1 MATDQTSQQN
11 RTYIA
16 SGGIDDDSGTIQRFD
31 DGSSIQTFDDGST
44 LVIDNEGAVSSTPTP
59 PEFSNAG
66 TTQSGK
72 SDTPSAKNKTPKPGK
87 RLQNPLGNFS
97 SYTYQIS
104 LYMITPEAYNTFVQS
119 GRKNISAFQGVDNTN
134 KGAFLVAQ
142 SGGINNSTSKRAPE
156 FDVDFY
162 IDDLKIK
169 SAITGKETLT
179 ATHIEEINFNIYEP
193 YGFSFLTRLRRALE
207 ALNQSPPSNA
217 NAANGVDAEGRNVGI
232 EIRAEDGTLAQ
243 SNRNPEDGSIY
254 NPAVE
259 STSGTPNTSSG
270 GKTSPLSAQA
280 QNPTRQFF
288 ILGIRF
294 QGYDKNGKLISS
306 QDQSGYNADPT
317 GNANGVYE
325 RFFDIKISELK
336 FKIDGR
342 MVVYQCTAV
351 VPKVSE
357 AMGTKRG
364 IIDNGVTI
372 VGGTVNDAF
381 LGETDGNIGMF
392 TKLNNDQKKLKAQGI
407 ISIPN
412 EFTITYLGNTNIT
425 LGGASI
431 VSPADLDKLKWK
443 MTNAKTSSE
452 INVKTEEKSTV
463 DNTKRQITIRR
474 GVPILQAIQ
483 QIVSQSSFLYA
494 ALNKIY
500 TTVEEPTE
508 GEDEEVNSE
517 KNTISWYNVSP
528 ELTILG
534 WDDLTGDYAYRINY
548 VIQPYS
554 TPIVNSP
561 YVKETPKY
569 YGPSKRYDYWFTGKN
584 SEILKYE
591 QTFDQA
597 YFTVAI
603 DPGNSK
609 QASGGA
615 QQVPTIAN
623 KQQSQPKQG
632 ALNLGREAQN
642 SYMTSLF
649 DPGAYARAKISIL
662 GDPDYL
668 MTTSASSVQAVYN
681 RFYGPDGY
689 TINPN
694 GGQVFIEINFKEP
707 QDYNNKD
714 GLLSINDS
722 ILFYPYP
729 DKVRKDIDSRGGG
742 ISYLVETVYSTFKG
756 GKFEQELELVIN
768 TFESLTKVPTNP
780 GARPATTATV
790 TDPANQTA
798 AVAARTG
805 FVPNSTAGAG
815 RGGRGG
821 PTAAELDAYN
831 VSQGKGFQ
839 QSPPI
844 TDATG
849 NQTGGGAAFGNPNL
863 IRQGNRARNIQAQQG
878 TKTIPTKTGQVQDDD
893 GGTGTYF
900 AA

>member
-44 LVIDNEGAVSSTPTP
+44 LVIDNEGGISSTPVP
-59 PEFSNAG
+59 PEYSNAG

-72 SDTPSAKNKTPKPGK
+72 SDTRSAKNKVPKPGK

-119 GRKNISAFQGVDNTN
+119 GRKNIEAFQGVDNTN

-169 SAITGKETLT
+169 SAITGKDTLT

-193 YGFSFLTRLRRALE
+193 YGFSFLTRLRRALA

-217 NAANGVDAEGRNVGI
+217 NAANGVDAAGRNVGI

-243 SNRNPEDGSIY
+243 SRRNPETGELY

-259 STSGTPNTSSG
+259 SATGTPNSSSG

-294 QGYDKNGKLISS
+294 QGYDKNGNLISS
-306 QDQSGYNADPT
+306 KDQSGYNADPT

-336 FKIDGR
+336 FKIDGK

-392 TKLNNDQKKLKAQGI
+392 TKLNNDQKKLKNQGS

-412 EFTITYLGNTNIT
+412 EFTVTYLGGTDIT

-431 VSPADLDKLKWK
+431 VSLADLDKLKWK
-443 MTNAKTSSE
+443 MTNAKTTNE
-452 INVKTEEKSTV
+452 INVKTEKKSTV

-494 ALNKIY
+494 ALIKMY
-500 TTVEEPTE
+500 TTVEEPDPK
-508 GEDEEVNSE
+508 GGDDEEINSKE
-517 KNTISWYNVSP
+517 SIISWYNVSP
-528 ELTILG
+528 EITVLG
-534 WDDLTGDYAYRINY
+534 WDDLVGDYAYRINY

-554 TPIVNSP
+554 TPIVYSP
-561 YVKETPKY
+561 YVKKTPKY
-569 YGPSKRYDYWFTGKN
+569 YGPSKRYEYWFTGKN
-584 SEILKYE
+584 SEIFKYE

-609 QASGGA
+609 QASGGQ

-623 KQQSQPKQG
+623 KQQNQPKQG
-632 ALNLGREAQN
+632 LLNLGREAQN

-668 MTTSASSVQAVYN
+668 MTTSASSVQAVYDQ
-681 RFYGPDGY
+681 FYGPDGY

-714 GLLSINDS
+714 GLLSINES
-722 ILFYPYP
+722 ILFFPYP
-729 DKVRKDIDSRGGG
+729 DEVRKDIDSRGGG
-742 ISYLVETVYSTFKG
+742 ISYLIETVYSTFKG

-780 GARPATTATV
+780 GARPATTDT
-790 TDPANQTA
+790 ANQTA
-798 AVAARTG
+798 ATVDRTG
-805 FVPNSTAGAG
+805 VILNPAAGGG
-815 RGGRGG
+815 RGSRGG
-821 PTAAELDAYN
+821 PTAEELATYN
-831 VSQGKGFQ
+831 TSQGKGFQ
-839 QSPPI
+839 QSPPV

-849 NQTGGGAAFGNPNL
+849 NETGGGAAFGNPN
-863 IRQGNRARNIQAQQG
+863 IVRQGNTARNNQAQQG
-878 TKTIPTKTGQVQDDD
+878 TKTIPTQTGQVQDDD
-893 GGTGTYF
+893 GGINF
-900 AA
+900 NLF

>member
-1 MATDQTSQQN
+1 MATDQISQQN

-44 LVIDNEGAVSSTPTP
+44 LVIDNEGGVSSTPVP
-59 PEFSNAG
+59 PEYSNAG

-72 SDTPSAKNKTPKPGK
+72 SDTRSAKNKVPKPGK

-119 GRKNISAFQGVDNTN
+119 GRKNISAFQGVDNTS
-134 KGAFLVAQ
+134 KGAFLIAQ

-169 SAITGKETLT
+169 SLISGKDTLT

-193 YGFSFLTRLRRALE
+193 YGFSFLTRLRRALD
-207 ALNQSPPSNA
+207 ALNESPPSNA

-232 EIRAEDGTLAQ
+232 EVLSEDGTPAQ
-243 SNRNPEDGSIY
+243 SRRNPETGELY

-259 STSGTPNTSSG
+259 SATGTPNSSSG
-270 GKTSPLSAQA
+270 GKTSPLSIQVR
-280 QNPTRQFF
+280 NPLRQFF

-306 QDQSGYNADPT
+306 NDQSGYNADPT

-325 RFFDIKISELK
+325 RFFDIKISDLK

-351 VPKVSE
+351 VPAVSE

-443 MTNAKTSSE
+443 MTNAKTTNE
-452 INVKTEEKSTV
+452 VNVKTEEKSTV

-494 ALNKIY
+494 ALSKIY

-554 TPIVNSP
+554 TPVVNNP

-569 YGPSKRYDYWFTGKN
+569 YGPHKRYDYWFTGKN

-591 QTFDQA
+591 QTFDVA

-603 DPGNSK
+603 NPGESP
-609 QASGGA
+609 QSHGGE
-615 QQVPTIAN
+615 QQVPTMAN
-623 KQQSQPKQG
+623 KQQNRPKQG

-649 DPGAYARAKISIL
+649 EPGAYAEAKISIL

-668 MTTSASSVQAVYN
+668 MPTSASSVQAVYD

-694 GGQVFIEINFKEP
+694 GGQVFVEINFKEP
-707 QDYNNKD
+707 QDYNKD
-714 GLLSINDS
+714 GLLSINES
-722 ILFYPYP
+722 ILFYSYP
-729 DKVRKDIDSRGGG
+729 EQIRKDIDSRGGG
-742 ISYLVETVYSTFKG
+742 VSYQVITVNSNFKG
-756 GKFEQELELVIN
+756 GKFEQELDLVIN
-768 TFESLTKVPTNP
+768 TFGSLTKAPTNE

>member
-16 SGGIDDDSGTIQRFD
+16 TGGIDDDSGTVQRFD

-66 TTQSGK
+66 TTQAGK
-72 SDTPSAKNKTPKPGK
+72 SDTPSAKNKRPKPGK

-104 LYMITPEAYNTFVQS
+104 LYMITPEAYNTFVES
-119 GRKNISAFQGVDNTN
+119 GRKNISAFQGVDNSN

-156 FDVDFY
+156 FDLDFY

-169 SAITGKETLT
+169 SVITGKETLT
-179 ATHIEEINFNIYEP
+179 ATNIEEINFNIYEP
-193 YGFSFLTRLRRALE
+193 YGFSFLTRLRRALD
-207 ALNQSPPSNA
+207 ALNQSPPSSA
-217 NAANGVDAEGRNVGI
+217 NAANGVDEEGRNVGI
-232 EIRAEDGTLAQ
+232 EVLSEDGTPAQ
-243 SNRNPEDGSIY
+243 SRRNPETGELY

-280 QNPTRQFF
+280 QNPARQFF

-306 QDQSGYNADPT
+306 QDQSGYDADPT

-325 RFFDIKISELK
+325 RFFDIRITELK

-342 MVVYQCTAV
+342 MVVYQCTAA

-372 VGGTVNDAF
+372 VGGTINDAF

-392 TKLNNDQKKLKAQGI
+392 TKLNNDQKKLKDQGS

-412 EFTITYLGNTNIT
+412 EFTVTYLGGTDIT
-425 LGGASI
+425 IGGASI

-443 MTNAKTSSE
+443 MTNAKTTSE
-452 INVKTEEKSTV
+452 VNVKTEEKSTV

-494 ALNKIY
+494 ALYKIY

-508 GEDEEVNSE
+508 GENEEENSDE
-517 KNTISWYNVSP
+517 NTISWYNVSP
-528 ELTILG
+528 EITVLG

-561 YVKETPKY
+561 YVKKTPKY

-632 ALNLGREAQN
+632 ALNIGREAQN

-649 DPGAYARAKISIL
+649 DPGAYAEAKILIL

-668 MTTSASSVQAVYN
+668 MTTSASSVQAVYD

-714 GLLSINDS
+714 GLLSINES

-729 DKVRKDIDSRGGG
+729 DEVRKEIDSRGGG
-742 ISYLVETVYSTFKG
+742 VSYLVKTVNSTFKG
-756 GKFEQELELVIN
+756 GKFEQDLELVIN
-768 TFESLTKVPTNP
+768 TFESLTKAPASE
-780 GARPATTATV
+780 GARPATAV
-790 TDPANQTA
+790 DSANQSAATA
-798 AVAARTG
+798 DRTG
-805 FVPNSTAGAG
+805 VVLNPTAGAG
-815 RGGRGG
+815 RGSRGG
-821 PTAAELDAYN
+821 PTAEELAAYN

-839 QSPPI
+839 QSPPV
-844 TDATG
+844 TNASGTV
-849 NQTGGGAAFGNPNL
+849 TGGGAAFGNPNL

-893 GGTGTYF
+893 AGTGTYF